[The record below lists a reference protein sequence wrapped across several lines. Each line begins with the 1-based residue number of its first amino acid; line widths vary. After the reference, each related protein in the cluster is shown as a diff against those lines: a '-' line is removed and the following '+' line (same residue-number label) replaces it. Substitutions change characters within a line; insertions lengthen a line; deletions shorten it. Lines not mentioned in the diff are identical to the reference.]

1 MLDVVIQDV
10 IIYSVK
16 ASEADGL
23 LVQEAKKELVAQV
36 VGDRASSDDVVR
48 GRDHRIW
55 VGRKVVSFDVL
66 LCIADTKY
74 FSGLNL
80 PIMLKILLI
89 IM

>member
-1 MLDVVIQDV
+1 MLDEVIQDV

-48 GRDHRIW
+48 GRDHRI
-55 VGRKVVSFDVL
+55 
-66 LCIADTKY
+66 
-74 FSGLNL
+74 
-80 PIMLKILLI
+80 
-89 IM
+89 